1 MNVMHANYTDMFT
14 EDCTQASACWRQAVG
29 WLLLALAIR
38 AVLSAVTPLFP
49 DETYYWEWSRRLA
62 AGYFDHPP
70 AVAWMIATGTAVLG
84 DTTAGVRLLPLL
96 LASVTQLAI
105 VSIAAGLGGATAAMR
120 AAMFST
126 LLPIA
131 TLGLV
136 LATPDVPLFAF
147 VTLALWSADRA
158 LSKPAASSQALVWW
172 IVMGIFTGASFLSKY
187 TAVLL
192 PAAMFVAF
200 LLHPLLRRRFREPGP
215 WIAAL
220 IAIAF
225 FVPVV
230 LWNQQ
235 HDYISFRFQL
245 GHGLGSGAKGS
256 ILSREAEL
264 IGGQLAL
271 ATPVLAVLL
280 AIAVWRQLRVPRV
293 SSLTPPR
300 DTAPFDV
307 ERTENVNARK
317 FLLAVVSA
325 VPLVFFAISATR
337 RSVEANW
344 PALIYPGAIALLA
357 ATGGAAY
364 FGRWWRYAAWT
375 AGFFLVVLSAQVIYP
390 VLPVAP
396 RKDPVARAYG
406 WDRLAAVA
414 DSVAAVS
421 RNEYSSTVNAGV
433 GAEANATV
441 TDNSSAS
448 RGTAS
453 SEANPGTSYPVI
465 ATHFA
470 SERYQDASELAFHL
484 TSQPVVLA
492 LNIASRPNQYDLW
505 YSTDSV
511 IRAGDN
517 LVVSFDD
524 NPAGDE
530 RARTVSRWFAQA
542 IDGQRVILARGTGEV
557 AHRKVWLFINAL
569 PPEQRHTVSPDSG
582 GTP

>member
-1 MNVMHANYTDMFT
+1 M
-14 EDCTQASACWRQAVG
+14 
-29 WLLLALAIR
+29 LLAFAIR
-38 AVLSAVTPLFP
+38 AALSAVTPLFP
-49 DETYYWEWSRRLA
+49 DESYYWEWSRRLA

-70 AVAWMIATGTAVLG
+70 AVAWMIAAGTAVLG
-84 DTTAGVRLLPLL
+84 DTAAGVRLMPLL

-192 PAAMFVAF
+192 PAGMFVAF

-220 IAIAF
+220 IAVAL

-280 AIAVWRQLRVPRV
+280 AITVWRQLRVPRV
-293 SSLTPPR
+293 SSLTTFR

-364 FGRWWRYAAWT
+364 FGRWWRYAVWT
-375 AGFFLVVLSAQVIYP
+375 AGFFLVVLSAQVAYP

-414 DSVAAVS
+414 DSVATVS
-421 RNEYSSTVNAGV
+421 RNEYSSTANAEV
-433 GAEANATV
+433 GARGNATV
-441 TDNSSAS
+441 PDNSAAS
-448 RGTAS
+448 GSIAS
-453 SEANPGTSYPVI
+453 SEANTGNSVGIT
-465 ATHFA
+465 THFA

-492 LNIASRPNQYDLW
+492 LNIASRPNQYDIW
-505 YSTDSV
+505 YSSDSV
-511 IRAGDN
+511 IRVGDN
-517 LVVSFDD
+517 LVASFDD
-524 NPAGDE
+524 NPAGDD
-530 RARTVSRWFAQA
+530 RARTVSRWFAQT
-542 IDGQRVILARGTGEV
+542 IDGQRVVLRRRNGEV
-557 AHRKVWLFINAL
+557 AHRKVWLFVNAL

-582 GTP
+582 GAP